1 MNIRLFYG
9 LILGVVIAL
18 SGCTTTGGVTPAEKR
33 QSILNM
39 RTQVLNDLYEVKPDV
54 QAQLNSAS
62 GYGVFSNAN
71 INVIFA
77 SFGGGYGVVRDNA
90 GGRDTYMKMGEFG
103 LGLGAGAKDFRLVFV
118 YHTRDAL
125 NRFLDS
131 GWTFG
136 AQADAAAKASDKGGA
151 VGGEAVVA
159 DITVYQLTESGL
171 VLQATVKGTKF
182 WKDNE
187 LN

>member
-1 MNIRLFYG
+1 MNIRILCG
-9 LILGVVIAL
+9 LIIGVAVFVG
-18 SGCTTTGGVTPAEKR
+18 GCSTTGGVTPAEKR

-39 RTQVLNDLYEVKPDV
+39 RTQVLNDLYKLKPDV
-54 QAQLNSAS
+54 QAQVNSAA

-77 SFGGGYGVVRDNA
+77 SFGGGYGIVRDNA
-90 GGRDTYMKMGEFG
+90 AARDTYMKMGEFG

-118 YHTRDAL
+118 YHTRAAM

-151 VGGEAVVA
+151 VGGEAIID

-171 VLQATVKGTKF
+171 VLQATIKGTKF
-182 WKDNE
+182 WKDEE